1 MIKQECQDRSG
12 YKYAKFLLQ
21 DKQREL
27 RSLERKHSLKL
38 IASGDYHS
46 CRRSL
51 LQAINQLETLLRGDT
66 RTQPGNRAQPQE
78 IVFIH
83 IAPGPN

>member
-1 MIKQECQDRSG
+1 MIEQECQDRSG

-21 DKQREL
+21 DKQLEL
-27 RSLERKHSLKL
+27 RSLELKHSRKL
-38 IASGDYHS
+38 IPSGDYYS

-66 RTQPGNRAQPQE
+66 EREPSQGSEHSRRK
-78 IVFIH
+78 
-83 IAPGPN
+83 

>member
-1 MIKQECQDRSG
+1 MIQQERQDRSG

-27 RSLERKHSLKL
+27 RSLELKHSRKL
-38 IASGDYHS
+38 IPSGDYYS

-51 LQAINQLETLLRGDT
+51 LQAISQLETLLRGDT
-66 RTQPGNRAQPQE
+66 RPVRREASAAAGNNCHLHTP
-78 IVFIH
+78 
-83 IAPGPN
+83 APN